1 MDGYADSSGARR
13 RPVHCRGLLL
23 RQDREEPSQPEDA
36 GRASTG
42 DQRQAGDPDPYERRY
57 AGAAGPAFPHDG
69 ERRHGGRAVS
79 MRTSTRPSKVTTR
92 QVFAIAGP
100 AMIANLTT
108 PLIGIVSTT
117 AIGRLGDATLLGGVA
132 MASVLFDCI
141 FWLFAFLRMSTVAF
155 TAQSLGA
162 GEPGE
167 LRAILVR
174 GFIVAALIG
183 TALILLQVPL
193 ASILLGAMGGSE
205 GVTRAAKTY
214 FIIRIWSSPL
224 ALGNYVMLGW
234 LIGQARAKL
243 ALGMQISINLINV
256 AATVVL
262 VLVFDFGIAGA
273 AIAAVIAETAGLV
286 LGLLIARHLSKG
298 QFAAS
303 RALLFDR
310 AKLMRMLAVNRDIM
324 IRTASLIAAFLF
336 FTAQG
341 ARAGDMTLA
350 ANAVLNNFL
359 LISAFFLD
367 GLANAA
373 EQLCGRA
380 CGARDRDEF
389 SGAVRLVVFW
399 GFGFALAVTGVFA
412 LFGPALIDLMTASP
426 DVRRIA
432 RDFLL
437 FVVASPALAVF
448 AFAFDGVYIGATW
461 ARDMRNLMVA
471 SLAIFLAAWFALRSF
486 GNAGLWAALLVH
498 YAARGGLEA
507 WRYPALLRKSFG

>member
-1 MDGYADSSGARR
+1 MNS
-13 RPVHCRGLLL
+13 P
-23 RQDREEPSQPEDA
+23 
-36 GRASTG
+36 T
-42 DQRQAGDPDPYERRY
+42 
-57 AGAAGPAFPHDG
+57 
-69 ERRHGGRAVS
+69 
-79 MRTSTRPSKVTTR
+79 KVTTA

-132 MASVLFDCI
+132 MASVIFDCL

-155 TAQSLGA
+155 TAQSLGS
-162 GEPGE
+162 GESHE
-167 LRAILVR
+167 TRAILVR
-174 GFIVAALIG
+174 GLIVAALAGAGLIVLQIPL
-183 TALILLQVPL
+183 AAILL
-193 ASILLGAMGGSE
+193 AAMGGSD
-205 GVTRAAKTY
+205 GVSRAAKTY
-214 FIIRIWSSPL
+214 FTIRIWSAPL
-224 ALGNYVMLGW
+224 DLANYVVLGS
-234 LIGQARAKL
+234 LIGQARATL
-243 ALGMQISINLINV
+243 ALAVQIAINAINM
-256 AATVVL
+256 AATVLL
-262 VLVFDFGIAGA
+262 VLIADFGIAGA
-273 AIAAVIAETAGLV
+273 AIAALTAEAA
-286 LGLLIARHLSKG
+286 GLLIGILIAHHLS
-298 QFAAS
+298 QDHLPLT
-303 RALLFDR
+303 RATLFDR
-310 AKLMRMLAVNRDIM
+310 KKLMRMLTVNRDIM
-324 IRTASLIAAFLF
+324 IRTAALIAAFLF

-341 ARAGDMTLA
+341 ARAGDITLA

-380 CGARDRDEF
+380 YGARDRDEF

-399 GFGFALAVTGVFA
+399 GFGFALAVAAVFA

-507 WRYPALLRKSFG
+507 WRYPALLRKSFPEKS

>member
-1 MDGYADSSGARR
+1 MHS
-13 RPVHCRGLLL
+13 PLT
-23 RQDREEPSQPEDA
+23 PS
-36 GRASTG
+36 R
-42 DQRQAGDPDPYERRY
+42 
-57 AGAAGPAFPHDG
+57 
-69 ERRHGGRAVS
+69 
-79 MRTSTRPSKVTTR
+79 VTTS
-92 QVFAIAGP
+92 QVFAIAVP
-100 AMIANLTT
+100 AMVANLTT

-117 AIGRLGDATLLGGVA
+117 AIGRLGDAAMLGGVA
-132 MASVLFDCI
+132 MASVLFDCM
-141 FWLFAFLRMSTVAF
+141 FWLFGFLRMSTVAF

-162 GEPGE
+162 GETSE
-167 LRAILVR
+167 LRAILMR
-174 GFIVAALIG
+174 GLIVAALVG
-183 TALILLQVPL
+183 AALIALQIPL
-193 ASILLGAMGGSE
+193 ATLLLNAMGGSE

-224 ALGNYVMLGW
+224 ALGNYVVLGW

-243 ALGMQISINLINV
+243 ALGMQITINLINV

-273 AIAAVIAETAGLV
+273 AIAALIAEAAGLL

-310 AKLMRMLAVNRDIM
+310 PKLMRMLAVNRDIM

-359 LISAFFLD
+359 LFGAFFLD

-380 CGARDRDEF
+380 YGARDKAAF
-389 SGAVRLVVFW
+389 AGAVKLVVMW
-399 GFGFALAVTGVFA
+399 GFGFALAVAACFL
-412 LFGPALIDLMTASP
+412 LFGPAFIDIMTASVE
-426 DVRRIA
+426 VRRIA
-432 RDFLL
+432 RDYLPFVIFAPLL
-437 FVVASPALAVF
+437 GVF
-448 AFAFDGVYIGATW
+448 AFAYDGIYIGATW
-461 ARDMRNLMVA
+461 ARDMRNLMMA
-471 SLAIFLAAWFALRSF
+471 SLAIFLGAWFALRSF
-486 GNAGLWAALLVH
+486 GNAGLWGAFLVH
-498 YAARGGLEA
+498 YAARGGLQA
-507 WRYPALLRKSFG
+507 LRYPALLRKSFDKIGVK

>member
-1 MDGYADSSGARR
+1 MHSPIASSR
-13 RPVHCRGLLL
+13 
-23 RQDREEPSQPEDA
+23 
-36 GRASTG
+36 
-42 DQRQAGDPDPYERRY
+42 
-57 AGAAGPAFPHDG
+57 
-69 ERRHGGRAVS
+69 
-79 MRTSTRPSKVTTR
+79 VTTA

-100 AMIANLTT
+100 AMVANLTT

-132 MASVLFDCI
+132 MASVLFDCL
-141 FWLFAFLRMSTVAF
+141 FWLFGFLRMSTVAF

-162 GEPGE
+162 GDTSE
-167 LRAILVR
+167 LRAILLR
-174 GFIVAALIG
+174 GLIIAALVGAALIV
-183 TALILLQVPL
+183 LQVPL
-193 ASILLGAMGGSE
+193 TTILLSAMGGSE

-214 FIIRIWSSPL
+214 FVIRIWSSPL

-234 LIGQARAKL
+234 LIGQARARL
-243 ALGMQISINLINV
+243 ALGTQITINLINI
-256 AATVVL
+256 AATVLL

-273 AIAAVIAETAGLV
+273 AIAALIAEAVGLM

-310 AKLMRMLAVNRDIM
+310 TKLVRMLAVNRDIM
-324 IRTASLIAAFLF
+324 IRTAALIAAFLF
-336 FTAQG
+336 FNAQG
-341 ARAGDMTLA
+341 ARAGDTTLA

-359 LISAFFLD
+359 MISGFFLD

-380 CGARDRDEF
+380 YGARDKGAF
-389 SGAVRLVVFW
+389 AGAVKLVVMW
-399 GFGFALAVTGVFA
+399 GFGFALAVAACF
-412 LFGPALIDLMTASP
+412 LMFGPALIEMMTASV

-432 RDFLL
+432 RDYLPFVIFAPLL
-437 FVVASPALAVF
+437 GVF
-448 AFAFDGVYIGATW
+448 AFAFDGIYIGATW

-471 SLAIFLAAWFALRSF
+471 SLAIFLTAWFALRSF
-486 GNAGLWAALLVH
+486 GNAGLWGALLVH

-507 WRYPALLRKSFG
+507 LRYPALLRKSFGP

>member
-1 MDGYADSSGARR
+1 MHAPN
-13 RPVHCRGLLL
+13 PV
-23 RQDREEPSQPEDA
+23 
-36 GRASTG
+36 
-42 DQRQAGDPDPYERRY
+42 
-57 AGAAGPAFPHDG
+57 
-69 ERRHGGRAVS
+69 
-79 MRTSTRPSKVTTR
+79 SKVTTR

-132 MASVLFDCI
+132 MASVLFDCM
-141 FWLFAFLRMSTVAF
+141 FWLFGFLRMSTVAF

-162 GEPGE
+162 GETTE

-174 GFIVAALIG
+174 GLIVAALVG
-183 TALILLQVPL
+183 AALIALQIPL
-193 ASILLGAMGGSE
+193 ATILLNAMGGSE
-205 GVTRAAKTY
+205 GVTGAAKTY

-262 VLVFDFGIAGA
+262 VLIFDFGIAGA
-273 AIAAVIAETAGLV
+273 AIAALIAEAAGL
-286 LGLLIARHLSKG
+286 LFGLLVARRLSKG
-298 QFAAS
+298 QFTTS

-310 AKLMRMLAVNRDIM
+310 SKLTRMLAVNRDIM

-341 ARAGDMTLA
+341 ARAGDVTLA
-350 ANAVLNNFL
+350 ANAILNNFL
-359 LISAFFLD
+359 LIGAFFLD

-380 CGARDRDEF
+380 YGARDKVAF
-389 SGAVRLVVFW
+389 AGAVKLVVMW
-399 GFGFALAVTGVFA
+399 GFGFALAVAVCF
-412 LFGPALIDLMTASP
+412 LVFGPAFIDIMTASAE
-426 DVRRIA
+426 VRRIA
-432 RDFLL
+432 RDYLPFVIFAPLL
-437 FVVASPALAVF
+437 GVF
-448 AFAFDGVYIGATW
+448 AFAFDGIYIGATW
-461 ARDMRNLMVA
+461 ARDMRNLMMA
-471 SLAIFLAAWFALRSF
+471 SLVIFLTAWFALRSF
-486 GNAGLWAALLVH
+486 GNAGLWGALLVH

-507 WRYPALLRKSFG
+507 LRYPALLRKSFGP